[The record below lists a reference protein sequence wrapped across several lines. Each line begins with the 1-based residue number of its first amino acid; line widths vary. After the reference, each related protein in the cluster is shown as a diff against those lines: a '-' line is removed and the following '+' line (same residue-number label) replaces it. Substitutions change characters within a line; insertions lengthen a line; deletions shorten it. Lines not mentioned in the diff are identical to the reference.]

1 MWYDFLIMDKK
12 IHLIF
17 AWRLTI
23 EKWFDL
29 VLWLCEDI
37 INTEREDKVQLHIF
51 GDGDL
56 KENIPNYHF
65 VFYHWYQL
73 KEKVF
78 KVWKTCDYSIM
89 PSRFL
94 ETFGLSALDSL
105 SLWIP
110 VIGHKK
116 WGLLQFG
123 DGIIDLVWTSLFNTI
138 KKLGTKPQTEYD
150 TLSKKCKK
158 ITTEYSRDS
167 WKQQF
172 ETHLWI
178 PIKWSKILFLSDY
191 SNNMWG
197 IETYIETV
205 SEKLQIYGAS
215 HISRIWSIWSKKWW
229 LRYLNLALSVYNIPL
244 LSQIKKHIKQYN
256 NYDLIWRHSTQRAL
270 WPMPIR
276 WVSKN
281 TSSKQWVMMHDFG
294 LYHPFP
300 SQIYSE
306 EKIINSKKFWK
317 RMEAGFERLWSSIS
331 KKILRFLPLFF
342 KYISSWRIKNELEK
356 NMDVFLTPSK
366 YINPHLQ
373 EQYNKNILIHTLPHM
388 I

>member
-1 MWYDFLIMDKK
+1 MDKK

-23 EKWFDL
+23 EKWFDM
-29 VLWLCEDI
+29 VLWLCDDI
-37 INTEREDKVQLHIF
+37 LKSKREDKVCLHIF
-51 GDGDL
+51 GQWDL
-56 KENIPNYHF
+56 EKNISNYEF
-65 VFYHWYQL
+65 LIYHWQQP

-78 KVWKTCDYSIM
+78 EVWKTCDYSLM

-105 SLWIP
+105 SLWVP
-110 VIGHKK
+110 VIGYKK
-116 WGLLQFG
+116 WGLLQFD
-123 DGIIDLVWTSLFNTI
+123 DGIIDLGWSSLFDAI
-138 KKLGTKPQTEYD
+138 KELDSVIQTKYD

-158 ITTEYSRDS
+158 IASKYIREN
-167 WKQQF
+167 WKNMF
-172 ETHLWI
+172 EQYLWR
-178 PIKWSKILFLSDY
+178 PIAWSKILLLSDF

-197 IETYIETV
+197 IETYIE
-205 SEKLQIYGAS
+205 SISQKLQQYWAS
-215 HISRIWSIWSKKWW
+215 HISRIWTIWSKKWW
-229 LRYLNLALSVYNIPL
+229 LRYIKLALSVYNIPL

-270 WPMPIR
+270 WPIPIR
-276 WVSKN
+276 WIGKN

-306 EKIINSKKFWK
+306 EEIIDSKKFWK
-317 RMEAGFERLWSSIS
+317 RMEAGFERLWSSIP